1 MTKARTVH
9 RMPND
14 APEARPADR
23 ERKTPALERRRGRPR
38 ADARDSLDEA
48 QLLRTAFARFAASGY
63 EAATMRAMARE
74 LNVSHNLLNV
84 RFGRKSELWKAAVD
98 WRLREASQSVEL
110 AFAADGTAEERLRDL
125 VRRFCRWAL
134 DNSDIV
140 TISHQEGQQES
151 WRLDYILQQFAMPF
165 QRRLQRL
172 LAEAADSSVI
182 FPISSG
188 ALLALLVHGV
198 GSYFALRPMHD
209 ALLQDGD
216 KPPSLVEQAASMA
229 DFLLAGVFATP
240 TPKGDP
246 LQG

>member
-1 MTKARTVH
+1 MTTSRTAH
-9 RMPND
+9 RID
-14 APEARPADR
+14 ADPPKPPMAGR
-23 ERKTPALERRRGRPR
+23 EGTQIVLERRRGRPR

-48 QLLRTAFARFAASGY
+48 QLLRTAFAMFASNGY

-74 LNVSHNLLNV
+74 LKVSHNLLNV

-110 AFAADGTAEERLRDL
+110 AFSADGTAEERLRDL

-134 DNSDIV
+134 DNADIV
-140 TISHQEGQQES
+140 AISQQEGQQKS
-151 WRLDYILQQFAMPF
+151 WRLDYILRRFAMPF

-172 LAEAADSSVI
+172 LAEAAESCAI

-209 ALLQDGD
+209 AMLQDGD
-216 KPPSLVEQAASMA
+216 EPPSLVEQAEVMAS
-229 DFLLAGVFATP
+229 FLLAGVFSARQRSEDT
-240 TPKGDP
+240 